1 MQTRDLLH
9 NLSRVRVGRI
19 GMGCKAD
26 FAVNSTAIEKK
37 FNAADRP
44 RPGYHGPREVM
55 QRVPRLFI
63 IVARFKI
70 GQQQLLQSSVIVG
83 SEGKLGIISAATL
96 KLSPMPA
103 ARLTAWAA
111 VASMQ
116 HALTLRC
123 DPTISRQQAGFFLP
137 RFCHTHERTLRF
149 PRILL
154 TFMKL

>member
-1 MQTRDLLH
+1 
-9 NLSRVRVGRI
+9 
-19 GMGCKAD
+19 MGCKAD

-96 KLSPMPA
+96 KLSPHARGA
-103 ARLTAWAA
+103 ADRLGGCSFHAACPDAA
-111 VASMQ
+111 VRPNDKPA
-116 HALTLRC
+116 T
-123 DPTISRQQAGFFLP
+123 SRFFLAS
-137 RFCHTHERTLRF
+137 
-149 PRILL
+149 LL
-154 TFMKL
+154 SYP